1 MSPLPHCIRH
11 CFFRLV
17 LPFIHPQPAC
27 ICLPDHRVLNV
38 SHDFVRTTTGRAF
51 QDISTLR
58 RQRMHI
64 NSQISELEHI
74 LEGAKKDLGAAVSE
88 VDLERFAKEMG
99 FMMEEDGE
107 APECV

>member
-1 MSPLPHCIRH
+1 VCVCGRT
-11 CFFRLV
+11 
-17 LPFIHPQPAC
+17 PAC
-27 ICLPDHRVLNV
+27 N
-38 SHDFVRTTTGRAF
+38 RAF

-74 LEGAKKDLGAAVSE
+74 LEGAKKDLGSVVSE
-88 VDLERFAKEMG
+88 KDLERFAKEMG

-107 APECV
+107 APECVII